1 MENTF
6 GHLFRI
12 TTWGV
17 EPYGGGVGV
26 DVDGCLP
33 RLPLREADIQ
43 SGIGQT
49 SVLSQVAIFRRCQS
63 VFSQACPSVSR

>member
-1 MENTF
+1 MENIF

-33 RLPLREADIQ
+33 RLQLTEADI
-43 SGIGQT
+43 
-49 SVLSQVAIFRRCQS
+49 RR
-63 VFSQACPSVSR
+63 